1 MLTICGN
8 RFQFGSLDFLID
20 VLSEIC
26 KNMSTIHTQMQ
37 TLKARAITCTDCAL
51 AKTRANVVF
60 GSGDAAAKL
69 AIVAEGPSAADNH
82 TTFPFSGPAG
92 KLLDEVLAANGLT
105 RSDIWLTNIIK
116 CRAAGLKDG
125 VLKNRPPKA
134 TEIKACAKWLD
145 GELTLMQPSVILCMG
160 APAAKAL
167 IQRSFRITEE
177 RGIWFTDTQYAPFA
191 MATFNPAY
199 VLRQEGENFTL
210 MRQIVIDDLA
220 EAKRKLRETEELPK
234 LTLF

>member
-1 MLTICGN
+1 
-8 RFQFGSLDFLID
+8 
-20 VLSEIC
+20 
-26 KNMSTIHTQMQ
+26 MSSVQTQMQ
-37 TLKARAITCTDCAL
+37 ALKARASVCTACDL

-60 GSGDAAAKL
+60 GSGDATAKL

-92 KLLDEVLAANGLT
+92 NLLDEVLAANALT
-105 RSDIWLTNIIK
+105 RGDIWLTNIIK
-116 CRAAGLKDG
+116 CRAASHRGG

-134 TEIKACAKWLD
+134 SEIKACAKWLD

-167 IQRSFRITEE
+167 IGRSFRITEE
-177 RGIWFTDTQYAPFA
+177 RGVWFTDTRYAPFA

-199 VLRQEGENFTL
+199 VLRQEGENFTSL
-210 MRQIVIDDLA
+210 RQIVIDDIA
-220 EAKRKLRETEELPK
+220 EAVQMLQEAVDIPK

>member
-1 MLTICGN
+1 
-8 RFQFGSLDFLID
+8 
-20 VLSEIC
+20 
-26 KNMSTIHTQMQ
+26 MSSAQTQMQ
-37 TLKARAITCTDCAL
+37 ALKTRASVCTACDL

-60 GSGDAAAKL
+60 GSGDATAKL

-92 KLLDEVLAANGLT
+92 NLLDEVLAANALT
-105 RSDIWLTNIIK
+105 RGNIWLTNIIK
-116 CRAAGLKDG
+116 CRAASHKGG

-134 TEIKACAKWLD
+134 SEIKACAKWLD

-167 IQRSFRITEE
+167 IDRSFRITEE
-177 RGIWFTDTQYAPFA
+177 RGVWFTDTRYAPFA

-199 VLRQEGENFTL
+199 VLRQEGENFTSL
-210 MRQIVIDDLA
+210 RQIVIDDIA
-220 EAKRKLRETEELPK
+220 EAVQKLQEAVDIPK